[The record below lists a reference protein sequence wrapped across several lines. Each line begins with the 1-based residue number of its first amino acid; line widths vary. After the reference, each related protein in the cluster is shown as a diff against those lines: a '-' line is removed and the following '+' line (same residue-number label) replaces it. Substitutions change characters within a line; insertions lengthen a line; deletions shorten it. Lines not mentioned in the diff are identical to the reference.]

1 MVWRERVGGSIWR
14 EGVGGKQV
22 AGTYDGKGLAGNGWR
37 ENTFQHEPCNF
48 GLHETEVVLF
58 GLDLTK
64 KSISA
69 KS

>member
-1 MVWRERVGGSIWR
+1 MAGRGWRETGG
-14 EGVGGKQV
+14 
-22 AGTYDGKGLAGNGWR
+22 GKGLAGNGWR